1 MAKLI
6 EPRVAAA
13 VARRVGGEPDDPSG
27 AIPRLKGYLATA
39 VPRAEEYVAAASGI
53 PAPPPV
59 RWGVITRA
67 DWAAANVASMGELIK
82 PLADKVS
89 RRLDAVPF
97 PQGPPFRF
105 AQRMVVSV
113 EMGVL
118 LGYISRRV
126 LGQYD
131 ILVPDESPAR
141 GRRGSSRSAPL
152 YFVGINM
159 VEVGDRFAFVPEEF
173 ALWVAVH
180 EVTHRFQFAG
190 VPWLKPHF
198 FGLVEGYLASV
209 EIDSR
214 DLNKRIGTAARKLMS
229 GKLPPEERNPIYLLA
244 SEEQRVA
251 LDQIQALMAV
261 VEGHG
266 NYVMDAV
273 GAEVIPSFSR
283 MRSTFDGRRKQT
295 NLVQRVINNVIG
307 LEMKLRQYELGQAFC
322 ERIAERGGAK
332 AVSYLWESP
341 EHIPSVEELRAPET
355 WLSRVA

>member
-13 VARRVGGEPDDPSG
+13 VARRVGGQPDDPSG
-27 AIPRLKGYLATA
+27 AIPRLKGYLADA

-59 RWGVITRA
+59 RWGVINRG
-67 DWAAANVASMGELIK
+67 DWAAANVASMSELIK

-89 RRLDAVPF
+89 HRLDALPF
-97 PQGPPFRF
+97 PIRI

-113 EMGVL
+113 ELGVL

-131 ILVPDESPAR
+131 ILVPDEPPAR
-141 GRRGSSRSAPL
+141 GRRGSDPGAPL

-159 VEVGDRFAFVPEEF
+159 VEIGDRFAFVPEEF

-209 EIDSR
+209 EIDTR
-214 DLNKRIGTAARKLMS
+214 ALNKRLGTAARKLMS

-244 SEEQRVA
+244 SEEQRAA
-251 LDQIQALMAV
+251 LDQVQALMAV

-273 GAEVIPSFSR
+273 GADVIPSFSR
-283 MRSTFDGRRKQT
+283 MRSTFEGRRKQT

-322 ERIAERGGAK
+322 ERIAERGGAD

-341 EHIPSVEELRAPET
+341 EHIPTLDELRAPET

>member
-6 EPRVAAA
+6 EPRVASA
-13 VARRVGGEPDDPSG
+13 VARRVGGDPGDPSG
-27 AIPRLKGYLATA
+27 SVRELERYLAES
-39 VPRAEEYVAAASGI
+39 VPRAEGFVAATSGI
-53 PAPPPV
+53 PSPPPV
-59 RWGVITRA
+59 RWGVISRG
-67 DWAAANVASMGELIK
+67 DWAAANVASMTALIK

-89 RRLDAVPF
+89 SRLDAIPA
-97 PQGPPFRF
+97 PARF
-105 AQRMVVSV
+105 AQRIIVSV
-113 EMGVL
+113 ELGVL
-118 LGYISRRV
+118 LGYISKRV

-131 ILVPDESPAR
+131 ILVPDDPPAR
-141 GRRGSSRSAPL
+141 GRRKSGPDAPL

-159 VEVGDRFAFVPEEF
+159 VEIGKRFSFVPEEF

-198 FGLVEGYLASV
+198 FSLVETYLASV

-214 DLNKRIGTAARKLMS
+214 AFSKRLGTAARKLVS
-229 GKLPPEERNPIYLLA
+229 GKLPPEERNPVYLLA

-251 LDQIQALMAV
+251 LDKIQALMAV

-273 GAEVIPSFSR
+273 GAKEIPSFER
-283 MRSTFDGRRKQT
+283 MRATFEGRRKQT
-295 NLVQRVINNVIG
+295 NMIQRIINNVIG

-322 ERIAERGGAK
+322 ERIAQQGGPD
-332 AVSYLWESP
+332 AVGHLWQSP
-341 EHIPSVEELRAPET
+341 EHIPTLDELREPES

>member
-6 EPRVAAA
+6 EPRVASA
-13 VARRVGGEPDDPSG
+13 VARRVGGDPRDRTG
-27 AIPRLKGYLATA
+27 AIRALESYLAEA
-39 VPRAEEYVAAASGI
+39 VPRAEELVAQASGI

-59 RWGVITRA
+59 RWGVISRG
-67 DWAAANVASMGELIK
+67 DWAAANVASMSALIK
-82 PLADKVS
+82 PLTDKVAH
-89 RRLDAVPF
+89 RLYSMPAPA
-97 PQGPPFRF
+97 RI
-105 AQRMVVSV
+105 AQRMIVSV
-113 EMGVL
+113 ELGVL

-131 ILVPDESPAR
+131 ILVPDEVLPRS
-141 GRRGSSRSAPL
+141 RRAAGGGAPL
-152 YFVGINM
+152 YFVGVNM
-159 VEVGDRFAFVPEEF
+159 VEIGNRFRFVPDEF

-198 FGLVEGYLASV
+198 FSLVETYLSSV

-214 DLNKRIGTAARKLMS
+214 ALSKRLGTAARKLVS
-229 GKLPPEERNPIYLLA
+229 GNLPPEERNPVYLLA

-273 GAEVIPSFSR
+273 GAEVIPSFRR
-283 MRSTFDGRRKQT
+283 MRSTFEGRRKQS
-295 NLVQRVINNVIG
+295 NMIQRIINNVIG

-322 ERIAERGGAK
+322 ERIAKQGGPS
-332 AVSYLWESP
+332 AVGYLWRSP
-341 EHIPSVEELRAPET
+341 EHVPTLEELRSPET
-355 WLSRVA
+355 WLNRVA

>member
-13 VARRVGGEPDDPSG
+13 VARRVGGQPEDPSG
-27 AIPRLKGYLATA
+27 AIPQLERYLADA
-39 VPRAEEYVAAASGI
+39 VPRAEAYVAAASGI

-67 DWAAANVASMGELIK
+67 DWAAANVASMSELIK
-82 PLADKVS
+82 PLADKVAH
-89 RRLDAVPF
+89 RLDALPF
-97 PQGPPFRF
+97 PLRF
-105 AQRMVVSV
+105 GQRMVVSV
-113 EMGVL
+113 ELGVL

-131 ILVPDESPAR
+131 ILVPDEAPPK
-141 GRRGSSRSAPL
+141 GRRDGRGAPL
-152 YFVGINM
+152 YFVGVNM
-159 VEVGDRFAFVPEEF
+159 VEIGKRFAFVPEEF

-214 DLNKRIGTAARKLMS
+214 ALNKRLGTAARKLMS

-244 SEEQRVA
+244 SEEQRAA
-251 LDQIQALMAV
+251 LDQVQALMAV

-266 NYVMDAV
+266 NYVMDSV
-273 GAEVIPSFSR
+273 GADVIPSFSR
-283 MRSTFDGRRKQT
+283 MRSTFEGRRKQT
-295 NLVQRVINNVIG
+295 NLVQRVVNNVIG

-322 ERIAERGGAK
+322 ERIAERGGAD
-332 AVSYLWESP
+332 AVTYLWESP
-341 EHIPSVEELRAPET
+341 EHIPTLDELRAPET

>member
-6 EPRVAAA
+6 EPRIASA
-13 VARRVGGEPDDPSG
+13 VARRVGRDPG
-27 AIPRLKGYLATA
+27 DPHGRVRALERLLADA
-39 VPRAEEYVAAASGI
+39 VPRAEELVAQASGI
-53 PAPPPV
+53 PTPPPV
-59 RWGVITRA
+59 RWGVISRG
-67 DWAAANVASMGELIK
+67 DWAAANVASMTALIK
-82 PLADKVS
+82 PLTDKVAH
-89 RRLDAVPF
+89 RLESIPMPARV
-97 PQGPPFRF
+97 
-105 AQRMVVSV
+105 AQRVVVSV
-113 EMGVL
+113 ELGVL

-131 ILVPDESPAR
+131 ILVPDEALPRS
-141 GRRGSSRSAPL
+141 RRNAGGAPL
-152 YFVGINM
+152 YFVGVNM
-159 VEVGDRFAFVPEEF
+159 VEIGERFRFVPNEF

-198 FGLVEGYLASV
+198 FSLVESYLGTV

-214 DLNKRIGTAARKLMS
+214 ALSKRLGSAARKLVS
-229 GKLPPEERNPIYLLA
+229 GNLPPEERNPVYLLA
-244 SEEQRVA
+244 SEEQRAA

-273 GAEVIPSFSR
+273 GAEVIPSFAR
-283 MRSTFDGRRKQT
+283 MRATFEGRRKQT
-295 NLVQRVINNVIG
+295 NMIQRILNNVIG

-322 ERIAERGGAK
+322 ERIAQQGGPA
-332 AVSYLWESP
+332 AVGQLWRSP
-341 EHIPSVEELRAPET
+341 DHIPTLDELRAPET

>member
-6 EPRVAAA
+6 EPRIAAA
-13 VARRVGGEPDDPSG
+13 VARRVGGQPDDPSG
-27 AIPRLKGYLATA
+27 AIPKLERFLAGA

-59 RWGVITRA
+59 RWGVITRG
-67 DWAAANVASMGELIK
+67 DWAAANVASMTTLIK

-89 RRLDAVPF
+89 HRLDALPLPV
-97 PQGPPFRF
+97 RL

-113 EMGVL
+113 ELGVL

-131 ILVPDESPAR
+131 VLVPDEEPVRS
-141 GRRGSSRSAPL
+141 RRGPGAPL

-159 VEVGDRFAFVPEEF
+159 VEIGDRFAFVPQEF

-214 DLNKRIGTAARKLMS
+214 TLNKRLGSAARKLMS
-229 GKLPPEERNPIYLLA
+229 GTLPPEERNPIYLLA
-244 SEEQRVA
+244 SEEQRAA
-251 LDQIQALMAV
+251 LDQVQALMAV

-266 NYVMDAV
+266 NYVMDSV
-273 GAEVIPSFSR
+273 GAQVIPSYAR
-283 MRSTFDGRRKQT
+283 MRSIFEGRRRQT
-295 NLVQRVINNVIG
+295 NFVQRVINNVIG

-322 ERIAERGGAK
+322 ERIAERGGAD
-332 AVSYLWESP
+332 AVGYLWESP
-341 EHIPSVEELRAPET
+341 EHIPTLDELRAPET